1 MSLFSKLG
9 ATRFALALLTLTTFG
24 AAFSVGGLAAERASA
39 VIALNPQPLPP
50 FVDPDKDD
58 FDFG

>member
-1 MSLFSKLG
+1 MSLFSKIG

-24 AAFSVGGLAAERASA
+24 AGASVAGFAAERASE